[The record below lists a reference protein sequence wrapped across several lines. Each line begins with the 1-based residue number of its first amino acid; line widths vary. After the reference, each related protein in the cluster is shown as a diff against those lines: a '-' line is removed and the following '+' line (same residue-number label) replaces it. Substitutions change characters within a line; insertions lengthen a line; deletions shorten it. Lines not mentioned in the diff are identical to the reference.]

1 MHNNNLFFGSTASFS
16 ENFTPADDNKDVII
30 DFADSRVADH
40 SGIEAIDA
48 LAMRYKKN
56 DRTLHL
62 IHLSAECKKL
72 LKKAGDMVEVNV
84 VEDPSYFVAIED
96 ADWGDEPMVK
106 T

>member
-1 MHNNNLFFGSTASFS
+1 M
-16 ENFTPADDNKDVII
+16 II

-62 IHLSAECKKL
+62 IHLSAECKTL

-84 VEDPSYFVAIED
+84 VEDPSYFVAVES
-96 ADWGDEPMVK
+96 ADWDGQKQPSWIK
-106 T
+106 KASA